1 MKGVRDRILGWVF
14 NVLLFGGVLFLIVW
28 AVVEGIRR

>member
-1 MKGVRDRILGWVF
+1 MKRVLEWVF